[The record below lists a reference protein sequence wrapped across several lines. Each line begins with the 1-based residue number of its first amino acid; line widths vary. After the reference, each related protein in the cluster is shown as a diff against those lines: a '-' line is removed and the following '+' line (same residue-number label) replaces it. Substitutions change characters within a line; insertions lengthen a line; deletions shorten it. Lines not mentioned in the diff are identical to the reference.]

1 MEYLIRPAAD
11 QDFPAVAALLTELGR
26 PKLTPET
33 EVAAREVFRRHT
45 SRQDTASLVAECDG
59 LVVGFLSLE
68 FRDRLNRTRL
78 QAWIPD
84 LIVTA
89 EYRGRGIGQ
98 ALLDAAFARARQ
110 RGCWGVTLES
120 GYQRKEAHRL
130 YLRVGMRDA
139 GKFFDYLL

>member
-1 MEYLIRPAAD
+1 MEYLVRPAAD
-11 QDFPAVAALLTELGR
+11 QDFPAVAALLAELGR
-26 PKLTPET
+26 PQLSPET
-33 EVAAREVFRRHT
+33 EAAAREVYRRHT
-45 SRQDTASLVAECDG
+45 SRTDTASLVAESNG
-59 LVVGFLSLE
+59 RVVGFLSLE
-68 FRDRLNRTRL
+68 FRDRLNRARV

-98 ALLDAAFARARQ
+98 ALLDAAFAQARQ

-120 GYQRKEAHRL
+120 GHQRKEAHRL

-139 GKFFDYLL
+139 GKFFDYPL